1 MDRMKIRFD
10 NLDNE
15 LVQGDL
21 RVLIKRKFH
30 YLWLKLLGMKSEI
43 LISGSTPK
51 PDEERQIG
59 IAGSKLVFEER
70 FD

>member
-21 RVLIKRKFH
+21 RVLIERKFYH
-30 YLWLKLLGMKSEI
+30 PWLKLPGMKSEI

-51 PDEERQIG
+51 PDEDRQTG
-59 IAGSKLVFEER
+59 IAGSKLVFKER
-70 FD
+70 FN

>member
-21 RVLIKRKFH
+21 RVLIERKFYH
-30 YLWLKLLGMKSEI
+30 LWLKLLGMKSEI

-51 PDEERQIG
+51 TDEDRQTG
-59 IAGSKLVFEER
+59 IAF
-70 FD
+70 